1 MAITRYHH
9 KKFSEIGGYLAHKYA
24 SSSHQWNASKTV
36 GLSLMNIKRHAT
48 LGLFLIVISFLP
60 WIAVLIVPLLP
71 LSVTQKALMVPVLAV
86 VAELLFWLGLLILG
100 KEAAQRYRHYLSHRY
115 ISNLLGKIWNW
126 LRKFMR

>member
-1 MAITRYHH
+1 
-9 KKFSEIGGYLAHKYA
+9 
-24 SSSHQWNASKTV
+24 
-36 GLSLMNIKRHAT
+36 MNIKRHAT